1 MLIYEM
7 ALLFFLCLGATRAV
21 KKTLDE
27 IRKAHS
33 ETFKEVSHSL
43 GLSPEQDVFFQLV
56 IKNAITFF
64 DKKSG
69 VKINGIG
76 NLTRTSRN

>member
-7 ALLFFLCLGATRAV
+7 ALRVRLYMSSTKPG

-27 IRKAHS
+27 IRNAHS